1 VRRVLVDTNV
11 ILYAIGGPHPY
22 AEPCRRILTL
32 AGEARIGLEA
42 PTDLL
47 QEVLRHRARRLG
59 DRRQA
64 SVEALAAAGLCR
76 LHAVEPRD
84 AVHAAELFAGSDRLS
99 ARDAVFAAVAIRHDL
114 ETILSADTDFDE
126 LPGLRRLDPAD
137 SVTLRGLLSSS

>member
-1 VRRVLVDTNV
+1 
-11 ILYAIGGPHPY
+11 
-22 AEPCRRILTL
+22 
-32 AGEARIGLEA
+32 
-42 PTDLL
+42 
-47 QEVLRHRARRLG
+47 
-59 DRRQA
+59 
-64 SVEALAAAGLCR
+64 